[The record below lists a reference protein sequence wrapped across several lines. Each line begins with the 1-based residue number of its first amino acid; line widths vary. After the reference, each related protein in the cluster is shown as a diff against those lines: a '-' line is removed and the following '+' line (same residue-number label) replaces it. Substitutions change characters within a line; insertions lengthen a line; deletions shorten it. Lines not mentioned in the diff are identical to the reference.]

1 MDNLAH
7 ALVGAALG
15 RAVAH
20 GRVRQAALIGAVA
33 ANAPD
38 WTEFLIG
45 FRGRRIDYYSM
56 HRGITH
62 SLLGAAVEIAALTL
76 VIGLGAMW
84 WARRRGT
91 PAPPPP
97 PHEGGGEGGPQWR
110 WLALCIGATVL
121 SHLIMDW
128 QGSYGLRPFL
138 PWSGRWYYGDW
149 VAIVDPFY
157 WLVPLIALAWG
168 ARRHWQP
175 ALLYGAIAAFATFV
189 LLSHLTEVAAW
200 VSVAFAGMLLV
211 AAIGWTRHWAGPV
224 ESRRASAVAVLLL
237 CLYSAAS
244 GLVSHAAKA
253 TVERTAVARF
263 GPGARWAALTVTGRP
278 FSWEPIYASADSVA
292 GDDWAVAR
300 HLSDPRVQS
309 ALQTTDGRAMG
320 QFARFLVAEVDP
332 GPAGTVVVLR
342 DARYARRGRI
352 GWAVVAIR
360 MAGG

>member
-15 RAVAH
+15 RAAAR
-20 GRVRQAALIGAVA
+20 GRVPQAALIGAVA

-38 WTEFLIG
+38 WSEFLIG

-62 SLLGAAVEIAALTL
+62 SFLGAAIEIAALTL
-76 VIGLGAMW
+76 VVGLGAIW

-91 PAPPPP
+91 P
-97 PHEGGGEGGPQWR
+97 GPQWR
-110 WLALCIGATVL
+110 WLTLCVGATVL
-121 SHLIMDW
+121 SHLMMDW

-175 ALLYGAIAAFATFV
+175 ALLYGAIAAFATLV
-189 LLSHLTEVAAW
+189 LLNHLTEVAAW
-200 VSVAFAGMLLV
+200 VTAVFAGMLLV
-211 AAIGWTRHWAGPV
+211 AGIGWTRHWVGVV
-224 ESRRASAVAVLLL
+224 ESRRAAAVAVLLL
-237 CLYSAAS
+237 CVYSAAS
-244 GLVSHAAKA
+244 GIVAHFAKA
-253 TVERTAVARF
+253 TVERTAAARF
-263 GPGARWAALTVTGRP
+263 GPGAQWAALTVVGRP
-278 FSWEPIYASADSVA
+278 LSWEPIYASDDSVA
-292 GDDWAVAR
+292 GNGWAVAR
-300 HLSDPRVQS
+300 HLRDPSVQS
-309 ALQTTDGRAMG
+309 ALRTNEGRAMG

-332 GPAGTVVVLR
+332 GPTGTVVVLR

-352 GWAVVAIR
+352 GWAVVSIR

>member
-20 GRVRQAALIGAVA
+20 GRVPQAALIGAVA

-62 SLLGAAVEIAALTL
+62 SFLGAAVEIAALTL
-76 VIGLGAMW
+76 VVGLGAMW
-84 WARRRGT
+84 WARRRG
-91 PAPPPP
+91 APR
-97 PHEGGGEGGPQWR
+97 PQWR
-110 WLALCIGATVL
+110 WLTLCVGVTVL
-121 SHLIMDW
+121 SHLMMDW

-175 ALLYGAIAAFATFV
+175 ALLYGAVAAFATYV

-200 VSVAFAGMLLV
+200 VTAVFAGMLLV
-211 AAIGWTRHWAGPV
+211 AGIGWTRHWVGPV
-224 ESRRASAVAVLLL
+224 ESRRAAAVAVLLL
-237 CLYSAAS
+237 GVYSAAS
-244 GLVSHAAKA
+244 GIVSHFAKA
-253 TVERTAVARF
+253 AVERTAVARF
-263 GPGARWAALTVTGRP
+263 GPRAQWAALTVVGRP
-278 FSWEPIYASADSVA
+278 LSWEPIYASADSVA
-292 GDDWAVAR
+292 GNGWAVAR
-300 HLSDPRVQS
+300 HLRDPQVQS
-309 ALQTTDGRAMG
+309 ALQTSDGRAMG

-332 GPAGTVVVLR
+332 GAAGNLVVLR
-342 DARYARRGRI
+342 DARYARRGRV
-352 GWAVVAIR
+352 GWAVVSIR
-360 MAGG
+360 MTGG